1 MFLKHFQ
8 VSSFIVEWVN
18 IIAHGEEIDAAI
30 KQALEIDQKCYAGF
44 DNVHT
49 KKSTEKPV
57 LVRTKCR
64 PLVEPKHQ
72 RQCESLV

>member
-1 MFLKHFQ
+1 MVFDVLRMSIIWEKYRWVFLKHFQ

-49 KKSTEKPV
+49 KK
-57 LVRTKCR
+57 
-64 PLVEPKHQ
+64 KH
-72 RQCESLV
+72 RKTSVG